1 MAVTPSAVRAV
12 RNAFKVWSAIFDG
25 RRIVLCETGV
35 VVDGQSV
42 PVCSADD
49 WQLIGGYFTNSAGWL
64 PPAAIRE
71 HLTELI
77 INEGKGAR
85 VDEMCALVDL
95 GLELSEPALQVWHR
109 EGFAVSTDA
118 FRRKQL
124 SSKVSSQQAKIVRRI
139 ARAFS
144 ARPPVV
150 KPGVYRYPPGSPLH
164 KYRQQQLQNLHE
176 TVRQRPLL
184 ISLVRQARAVRDH
197 RAAWRDDL
205 LSDPSGKALLSV
217 VDEGSFIA
225 VRDRLIFYLHVLY
238 GASRSDGGT
247 FALTRFDW
255 QAAAKPEHEQMLRV
269 GGRTLKTWSDAC
281 PQCVQTDPD
290 IEHQIL
296 DAVMTMSRHR
306 LRVAAAADEIRN
318 CERKAQ
324 VLVDLAVADVVGTA
338 LDRRPNAAVS
348 RWLTGGCLD
357 AIVAR
362 AHARATRERALDG
375 ACVFAERRD
384 FDLDLDLDDQLTD
397 DIGLIVNREFFE
409 EYGALPHVDEKRS

>member
-12 RNAFKVWSAIFDG
+12 RSAFKIWSAIFDG

-35 VVDGQSV
+35 VADGQSV
-42 PVCSADD
+42 PVCSAGD
-49 WQLIGGYFTNSAGWL
+49 WQRIGGYFTNSAGWL
-64 PPAAIRE
+64 PPATIRE
-71 HLTELI
+71 RLTELI
-77 INEGKGAR
+77 INEGSG
-85 VDEMCALVDL
+85 VHDDEMCALVDL
-95 GLELSEPALQVWHR
+95 GLELSEPALHVWHR
-109 EGFAVSTDA
+109 EGFAVSTDS

-124 SSKVSSQQAKIVRRI
+124 TSKVTSQQAKMVRRI

-144 ARPPVV
+144 ARPPVA
-150 KPGVYRYPPGSPLH
+150 KPGAYRYPPGSPHH
-164 KYRQQQLQNLHE
+164 KYRQQQLGTLHE
-176 TVRQRPLL
+176 TVRQRQLL

-205 LSDPSGKALLSV
+205 PSDPSGKDLLSV
-217 VDEGSFIA
+217 VDQGSFIA

-238 GASRSDGGT
+238 GASRSEGGA

-255 QAAAKPEHEQMLRV
+255 QAAAKPEHEQLLRV

-281 PQCVQTDPD
+281 PQCVQTAPD

-306 LRVAAAADEIRN
+306 LRVTAAADEIRN
-318 CERKAQ
+318 CERKTQ

-348 RWLTGGCLD
+348 RWLACGCLD
-357 AIVAR
+357 AIVAWV
-362 AHARATRERALDG
+362 HARATRERALDG
-375 ACVFAERRD
+375 ASVFVERRD
-384 FDLDLDLDDQLTD
+384 LDIELDEQLAE
-397 DIGLIVNREFFE
+397 DIGLIVSRDFFD
-409 EYGALPHVDEKRS
+409 EYGALPHAGKKRS